1 MPMQGPTNCWHRT
14 WFSFV
19 TPLTAIGLKRQ
30 LTMDDCFQ
38 IPEEFSCER
47 TTNALLDSW
56 NSSEGS
62 LLRIFLHQH
71 SSKLTRLGLLSIL
84 NAAGEI
90 SRPCLVYALLKVLE
104 HDSDDNED
112 LWVGLGLCCGGFT
125 FNCFRLPNCCCRFLC
140 RVLSLL
146 PLLLQCSR
154 LD

>member
-1 MPMQGPTNCWHRT
+1 MQGPTNCWDRT

-47 TTNALLDSW
+47 TTNALLNSW
-56 NSSEGS
+56 NTSEGS
-62 LLRIFLHQH
+62 LLRIFLRHH
-71 SSKLTRLGLLSIL
+71 SSKLVRLGLFSLL

-104 HDSDDNED
+104 HDSVDNED
-112 LWVGLGLCCGGFT
+112 LWVGLGLCCGGFAL
-125 FNCFRLPNCCCRFLC
+125 NRSRPPKRCCPFLC
-140 RVLSLL
+140 RALALA
-146 PLLLQCSR
+146 PAQLQRSR